1 MEKANSF
8 LKKIRKYNNE
18 NIKDKKYTFLSLII
32 SILEYK
38 TKITVNIIRGKIL
51 TKEILVK

>member
-1 MEKANSF
+1 M
-8 LKKIRKYNNE
+8 RKNNNE
-18 NIKDKKYTFLSLII
+18 NIKDKIYTFLSLII

-38 TKITVNIIRGKIL
+38 AKITVNIIRGKIL